1 MEKLFMIDYR
11 SDEIL
16 WCERYRPSK
25 VEDCVL
31 PKTIKEQAQNIVDT
45 NSLTN
50 LLLHGSP
57 GTGKTTLAKAM
68 CNELG
73 LDWIIINMSE
83 DRGIDTLRTT
93 IRDFASTS
101 SLSGKGK
108 CVIMDEADYMSA
120 TAQAAF
126 RSFLEEFSKTCRFI
140 LTCNYPNKIIPAI
153 HSRTVKLTFDFN
165 NAEKEKCQVQMYKRI
180 CKILENEKVEY
191 DPASVVAVIAK
202 YFPDN
207 RRILGQLQEFSRRG
221 AINESVLED
230 LKGFGLSDLVNHLKA
245 KKFKDI
251 TQWVVENSDGDLSS
265 LYGALYKHLKEN
277 IQPQSIPECV
287 LILEEYQRYHSTVP
301 DKELHLT
308 ALCVR
313 LMVDLEFKNV

>member
-1 MEKLFMIDYR
+1 MIDFKA
-11 SDEIL
+11 DEIL
-16 WCERYRPSK
+16 WVERYRPAK
-25 VEDCVL
+25 VSDIVL
-31 PKTIKEQAQNIVDT
+31 PKTLKNQLEHIVET
-45 NSLTN
+45 GTLTN
-50 LLLHGSP
+50 LLLCGSP
-57 GTGKTTLAKAM
+57 GTGKTTVARAL

-73 LDWIIINMSE
+73 LDWIILNMSE

-140 LTCNYPNKIIPAI
+140 LTCNYPNKLIEAI
-153 HSRTVKLTFDFN
+153 HSRTVKLVFDFTTK
-165 NAEKEKCQVQMYKRI
+165 EKELCQVQMYKRI
-180 CKILENEKVEY
+180 CKILDHEEVEY
-191 DPASVVAVIAK
+191 NPSAVVAVIAK

-230 LKGFGLSDLVNHLKA
+230 LNLFGIDDLIKHLKA

-251 TQWVVENSDGDLSS
+251 TQWVVENTDGDLAS
-265 LYGALYKHLKEN
+265 LYGTLYRNLKEHIN
-277 IQPQSIPECV
+277 PQSIPECV
-287 LILEEYQRYHSTVP
+287 LILEEYQRHHSIVP

-313 LMVDLEFKNV
+313 LMVDLEFKHG

>member
-1 MEKLFMIDYR
+1 MIEFKKDEVLFVEK
-11 SDEIL
+11 
-16 WCERYRPSK
+16 YRPQK
-25 VEDCVL
+25 VRDCIL
-31 PKTIKEQAQNIVDT
+31 TSSIKEQAQNIVDT
-45 NSLTN
+45 GSLTN
-50 LLLHGSP
+50 LLLCGSP
-57 GTGKTTLAKAM
+57 GTGKTTLAKAL

-93 IRDFASTS
+93 IRDFASTA

-120 TAQAAF
+120 AAQAAF

-153 HSRTVKLTFDFN
+153 HSRTVKIVFDFN
-165 NAEKEKCQVQMYKRI
+165 KEEKLKCQVEFYGRVE
-180 CKILENEKVEY
+180 KILENEGIEY
-191 DPASVVAVIAK
+191 DPAAVIEVINK
-202 YFPDN
+202 FFPDN

-221 AINESVLED
+221 KIDESVLLD
-230 LKGFGLSDLVNHLKA
+230 IAGYGLDDLIVHLKG

-251 TQWVVENSDGDLSS
+251 TQWVMENTDGDLSS
-265 LYGALYKHLKEN
+265 LYGALYRQLREV
-277 IQPQSIPECV
+277 ITPQSIPECV
-287 LILEEYQRYHSTVP
+287 LTLEEFQRNHAMVP

-313 LMVDLEFKNV
+313 LMVELEFKNV